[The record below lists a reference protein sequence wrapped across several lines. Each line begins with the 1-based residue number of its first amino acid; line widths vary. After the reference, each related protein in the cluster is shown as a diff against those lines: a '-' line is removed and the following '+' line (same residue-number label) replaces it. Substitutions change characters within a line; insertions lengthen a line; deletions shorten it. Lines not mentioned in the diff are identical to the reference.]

1 MPVLVYPLRLLYS
14 SDIEIKLQW
23 GAVNSVMKKRNPF
36 VVALLSL
43 VTLGIYTIVWYVKTK
58 GELVERGGEIPTAW
72 LMIVPFANIY
82 WLYQYFRA
90 AEKVT
95 AGRVKGL
102 AFFMI
107 IMISTVI
114 DSVMTYDIGGPVIEV
129 TSATNET
136 VIDPT
141 TLLVQLG
148 LLLIYLSIPAYTQSS
163 YNKITGETASPQPAP
178 AEPTS

>member
-1 MPVLVYPLRLLYS
+1 
-14 SDIEIKLQW
+14 
-23 GAVNSVMKKRNPF
+23 MKKRNPF
-36 VVALLSL
+36 VVALLGL

-72 LMIVPFANIY
+72 LMIVPIANIY

-107 IMISTVI
+107 IMILTAI
-114 DSVMTYDIGGPVIEV
+114 DSGWGSLT
-129 TSATNET
+129 TSTTNEI
-136 VIDPT
+136 VINPT
-141 TLLVQLG
+141 TLLVHLG
-148 LLLIYLSIPAYTQSS
+148 LFLIYLSMLAYTQSS
-163 YNKITGETASPQPAP
+163 YNKITGETASPQPDP
-178 AEPTS
+178 AEPTL

>member
-1 MPVLVYPLRLLYS
+1 MQR
-14 SDIEIKLQW
+14 E
-23 GAVNSVMKKRNPF
+23 AVNSVMKKRNPF
-36 VVALLSL
+36 VVALLSF

-58 GELVERGGEIPTAW
+58 GELIERGGEIPTAW
-72 LMIVPFANIY
+72 LMIVPVANIY

-95 AGRVKGL
+95 AGQVKGL

-114 DSVMTYDIGGPVIEV
+114 DSVMTYGISGPIIEV
-129 TSATNET
+129 TDATNEI
-136 VIDPT
+136 VINPT
-141 TLLVQLG
+141 TLLVHLG
-148 LLLIYLSIPAYTQSS
+148 LLLIYVSMLAYTQSS

-178 AEPTS
+178 AEPTL